1 MCQAGPLGQKDESH
15 TTPSS
20 REPAIQ
26 WETQKRGHCQLAR
39 MEQRRDSVPGSTE
52 MAAGQVLKAKLE
64 AGSRGKEP
72 KDGWLRLGEDRVL

>member
-1 MCQAGPLGQKDESH
+1 
-15 TTPSS
+15 
-20 REPAIQ
+20 
-26 WETQKRGHCQLAR
+26 

-64 AGSRGKEP
+64 AGSWGKEP